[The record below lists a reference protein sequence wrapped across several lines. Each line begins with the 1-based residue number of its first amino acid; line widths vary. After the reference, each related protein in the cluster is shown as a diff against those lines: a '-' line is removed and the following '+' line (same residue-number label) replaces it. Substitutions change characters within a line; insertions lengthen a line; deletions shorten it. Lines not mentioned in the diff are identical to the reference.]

1 MHADDAS
8 NLHALTVLRKLG
20 TEPFHAARQVLP
32 FTLLDF
38 WRWCSSDLT
47 NNAMRGVVAEYLV
60 ACDLG
65 LADGIRVEWDAYD
78 LKTQEGIKVE
88 VKSAAYLQSWHQ
100 EKLSA
105 ISFGIQPT
113 IGWNASTNEYSTE
126 RRRQADVYVFA
137 LLHHQDK
144 TTLDPLNVDQWEFY
158 LLPTSVLDD
167 KVATQKQIGFVTL
180 LRLTPTKVR
189 FGEIATAI
197 EHLFL
202 SSDNHRGSAI

>member
-1 MHADDAS
+1 MNADATS
-8 NLHALTVLRKLG
+8 NLHALTVLRKIG
-20 TEPFHAARQVLP
+20 AEPFHAAQQTLP

-38 WRWCSSDLT
+38 WRWCSSDLA

-100 EKLSA
+100 EKFSA

-113 IGWNASTNEYSTE
+113 IGWDANTNEYGTE

-137 LLHHQDK
+137 LLHHQNK
-144 TTLDPLNVDQWEFY
+144 QTLDPLDVEQWTFY
-158 LLPTSVLDD
+158 VLPTMTLNDRVPM
-167 KVATQKQIGFVTL
+167 QKQISMTTL
-180 LRLTPTKVR
+180 RSLNPMEVK
-189 FGEIATAI
+189 FGEISAAI
-197 EHLFL
+197 QDALRHA
-202 SSDNHRGSAI
+202 GT